1 MTKLKEEFFKIL
13 PPTIYFFVALHLVM
27 FIRVLMLEGTG
38 LSPYSSASIAVTA
51 LILGKAVLL
60 ADMLPLINRFPNK
73 PLIYNIAWKTVIYLL
88 ISAVLH
94 YLERLID
101 FWRETGS
108 FVAGN
113 EKLLSVIIW
122 PHFFAIQII
131 LLVLIAMY
139 CTVHELVRVIGREK
153 ALRIFFGR
161 CLRRKCNRPLSNSEE
176 NVMHEQLQA
185 IITVLSL
192 INPAICAAMFA
203 RAVAGQSLGEKITD
217 SARAAFAVLIIL
229 TVAALLGSNCWTYSG
244 CRWMPLWWRVA
255 GCWRGWGSPCS
266 VGNRPQGIQDQS
278 NRSRR

>member
-51 LILGKAVLL
+51 LVLGKAVLV

-108 FVAGN
+108 FVVGN

-122 PHFFAIQII
+122 PHFFAIQI
-131 LLVLIAMY
+131 LLFVLIAMY
-139 CTVHELVRVIGREK
+139 CTVHELVRVIGRK
-153 ALRIFFGR
+153 RLCGYSSDR
-161 CLRRKCNRPLSNSEE
+161 CLRRKRNRPLSNSRKIPGQRGSFMSIAG
-176 NVMHEQLQA
+176 V
-185 IITVLSL
+185 
-192 INPAICAAMFA
+192 CA
-203 RAVAGQSLGEKITD
+203 G
-217 SARAAFAVLIIL
+217 AFKE
-229 TVAALLGSNCWTYSG
+229 W
-244 CRWMPLWWRVA
+244 
-255 GCWRGWGSPCS
+255 
-266 VGNRPQGIQDQS
+266 
-278 NRSRR
+278 